1 MKSIESKTLA
11 LKHEIASLMN
21 RIAIITLEIEVM
33 NHKGTFDKLEQKLR
47 ERNVLRYKLQAR
59 EAALSTSR
67 KDDVLDYNIVIMR

>member
-1 MKSIESKTLA
+1 MKDIESKTLA

-21 RIAIITLEIEVM
+21 RIATISLEIDVL
-33 NHKGTFDKLEQKLR
+33 NHRGTFEKLEQKLR

-67 KDDVLDYNIVIMR
+67 KEDVLDYNIVIMR